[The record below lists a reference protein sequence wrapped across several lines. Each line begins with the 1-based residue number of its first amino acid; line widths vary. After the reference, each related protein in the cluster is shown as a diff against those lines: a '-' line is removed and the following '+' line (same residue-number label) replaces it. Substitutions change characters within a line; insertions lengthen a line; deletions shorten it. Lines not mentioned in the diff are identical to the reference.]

1 MDHILPAIGSR
12 GYYSLAA
19 PFDALAAN
27 NVEYTCQAIRRINDY
42 LANNEDVKATVYTA
56 QGLDDATYEQ
66 DALENAYIVSLQSR
80 QGHWLYVP
88 YRYVLA
94 YPSTNGVQYRSVMV
108 GVSLPPLPASQD
120 LTAVLTDVKAMI
132 DAGLGV
138 NCAVRLVETSK
149 VMLIPH
155 DVHMQKKIQRT
166 MLSQGKVTLYSQ
178 NVALREENAALQAK
192 LAQLEAYI
200 KEHYVTP

>member
-19 PFDALAAN
+19 PFDTLAAN

-42 LANNEDVKATVYTA
+42 LANNEDVKATLYLA
-56 QGLDDATYEQ
+56 QGLTEAVYEQ

-94 YPSTNGVQYRSVMV
+94 YPSTNGVQYRSMMV
-108 GVSLPPLPASQD
+108 GVSLPALPASQD
-120 LTAVLTDVKAMI
+120 LTAVLSDVKLMV
-132 DAGLGV
+132 DAWLGI

-149 VMLIPH
+149 VMLVPH
-155 DVHMQKKIQRT
+155 DVHIQKKIQRT
-166 MLSQGKVTLYSQ
+166 MQTQGKVTLYAQ
-178 NVALREENAALQAK
+178 NVALREENAALLAK
-192 LAQLEAYI
+192 LAQLEAYV
-200 KEHYVTP
+200 KDHYVTP